1 MSWAEERI
9 QAVKEMLDRLLME
22 LKELERRRDE
32 LLSEMEKLKAVEGCL
47 EYKAVRN
54 PAGQVYHYWY
64 LRVRE
69 GDKLKSIYLGKDVP
83 EHVLKGIS
91 DRKRLKSLKKEL
103 DEVCERITKICRVLS
118 KVEQALSQL

>member
-1 MSWAEERI
+1 MAEERI
-9 QAVKEMLDRLLME
+9 GAIKKRLDGLLIE
-22 LKELERRRDE
+22 LKELESKRNAILE
-32 LLSEMEKLKAVEGCL
+32 EMSKLSAMEGCL

-64 LRVRE
+64 LRIRKN
-69 GDKLKSIYLGKDVP
+69 GKLKSIYLGKDVP
-83 EHVLKGIS
+83 ESILKGIS

>member
-1 MSWAEERI
+1 MVMAEERFK
-9 QAVKEMLDRLLME
+9 AVKDKLDMLLEE
-22 LKELERRRDE
+22 LKELEKRRDAILE
-32 LLSEMEKLKAVEGCL
+32 EMSKLSAMEGCL

-69 GDKLKSIYLGKDVP
+69 GDKLKSIYLGKSIP

-91 DRKRLKSLKKEL
+91 DRKRLRELKKEL
-103 DEVCERITKICRVLS
+103 NEVCERITKIYRVLARI
-118 KVEQALSQL
+118 EQVLSQL